1 MRSFKTFPGFDVDM
15 RIRTHS
21 SQEGPCA
28 PCADPVLAFLE
39 PWANPS
45 MCVFCRASAPLLSL
59 SLSLLI
65 VHVQCP
71 LCLPHPSG
79 KPGIF
84 SLEAPILH
92 ATPRYPPANPWTM
105 RSLTSRLPPQ
115 PSNADKRGRM
125 STRLTSDI
133 IAVATCHAMPCHAMP
148 CHAMPTPSARSLRWQ
163 VLARIMSR
171 PSTPSSPKLS
181 PGPMLAKRRG
191 DGGSSGRMQG
201 NEVK

>member
-1 MRSFKTFPGFDVDM
+1 MSTY
-15 RIRTHS
+15 THS

-45 MCVFCRASAPLLSL
+45 MCAFLPRECPSSL
-59 SLSLLI
+59 SPSLFSSSMYHVRCVCRIWEIRHFLSRSSNFARCTTL
-65 VHVQCP
+65 H
-71 LCLPHPSG
+71 
-79 KPGIF
+79 
-84 SLEAPILH
+84 H

-125 STRLTSDI
+125 ATRLTSDI
-133 IAVATCHAMPCHAMP
+133 CKQQLTIATCHAMP

-181 PGPMLAKRRG
+181 PGPMLETRRRRQQRTYAG
-191 DGGSSGRMQG
+191 
-201 NEVK
+201 K